1 MSEKLDI
8 KQFKLTN
15 DDEILCEVIHWDD
28 DEGTVIIKGAV
39 RIINIEDFSRGVR
52 FYSFK
57 PWIMFQDDPNEV
69 SLLNV
74 GHIIVEATPTKEVL
88 KHYHKTLKEIRKQL
102 DERTKKRSFPLEK
115 VAGKMDEMSEEEFES
130 YMDDLVT
137 EEYDDDYQMLDSD
150 SPANVI
156 KFKPK
161 GGTFH

>member
-1 MSEKLDI
+1 
-8 KQFKLTN
+8 
-15 DDEILCEVIHWDD
+15 
-28 DEGTVIIKGAV
+28 
-39 RIINIEDFSRGVR
+39 
-52 FYSFK
+52 
-57 PWIMFQDDPNEV
+57 MFQDDPNEV

-137 EEYDDDYQMLDSD
+137 EEYDDDYPMLDSD